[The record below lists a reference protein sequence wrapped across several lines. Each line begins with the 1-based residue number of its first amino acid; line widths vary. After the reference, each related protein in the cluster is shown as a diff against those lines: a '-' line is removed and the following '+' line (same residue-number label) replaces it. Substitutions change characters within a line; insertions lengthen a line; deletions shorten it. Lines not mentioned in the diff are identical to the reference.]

1 MVHTSCAWR
10 SAHGAAHVMLI
21 RNYARAGR
29 LAHRRSFEIER
40 GITYL
45 LQYEVRVAIFSGYGV
60 LQVLQYIYMY
70 HEISYT
76 SVVMI
81 FPAYCAD
88 GYEYE

>member
-60 LQVLQYIYMY
+60 LLVSERDIVSV
-70 HEISYT
+70 IS
-76 SVVMI
+76 
-81 FPAYCAD
+81 
-88 GYEYE
+88 

>member
-45 LQYEVRVAIFSGYGV
+45 LQYEVRVAIFSGYGTTGSV
-60 LQVLQYIYMY
+60 WGFYSCMDIF
-70 HEISYT
+70 YT
-76 SVVMI
+76 I
-81 FPAYCAD
+81 GAPL
-88 GYEYE
+88 